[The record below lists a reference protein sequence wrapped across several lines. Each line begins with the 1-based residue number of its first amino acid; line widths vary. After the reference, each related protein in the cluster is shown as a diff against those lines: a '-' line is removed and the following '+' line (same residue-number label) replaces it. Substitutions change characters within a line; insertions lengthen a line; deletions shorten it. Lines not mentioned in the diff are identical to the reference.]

1 MIIDIKRTI
10 LRKSLSKFIVLIVL
24 AILLCVLLFIPF
36 QNDFIKGVNNSLLAL
51 FIAAAYVIYVV
62 YESFRNY
69 NYLYFSDESDKLVLR
84 FFAPN
89 FFTSKKNSIEIPK
102 REFSGYTIQSFFM
115 GYREKIILMRRTSSG
130 IASYPPVSITALNN
144 IEKHDLLI
152 TLEKLKQL
160 NENKLKDKN

>member
-36 QNDFIKGVNNSLLAL
+36 QHNFIKGVENNLLAI
-51 FIAAAYVIYVV
+51 FIAVAYVIYVV

-115 GYREKIILMRRTSSG
+115 GYREKIILMRRTAKG

-144 IEKHDLLI
+144 SEKHDLLI
-152 TLEKLKQL
+152 TLEKLKQQ
-160 NENKLKDKN
+160 NENKLKAKS